1 LRNPGNREGNPIAVC
16 YRQFRP
22 PAALAPVVERLWIL
36 EGPANEIDPEPIPP
50 DGRPEIIVHGGDCW
64 AERDSCG
71 VLRRQSRTLFAG
83 QLTRPMQ
90 VVPRGYARIAGAHL
104 RPQGGF
110 DLLHVPQ
117 HRYTDCVVDL
127 RSIDPALANRLNKEV
142 ACHEDARAMAAKLA
156 QVLVARVRPEARA
169 CAATKAVS
177 IALALK
183 GMIAV
188 TDLARASDVSTRQL
202 ERLFHERVGLS
213 PKQFVRIVRFQEVL
227 RATRAGPDSGWAA
240 VALEHGFYDQAHF
253 INDFKTFVGRTPGE
267 WKINDDSLASIFS
280 VRRFGAF
287 FQSSRPPS
295 A

>member
-1 LRNPGNREGNPIAVC
+1 
-16 YRQFRP
+16 
-22 PAALAPVVERLWIL
+22 
-36 EGPANEIDPEPIPP
+36 
-50 DGRPEIIVHGGDCW
+50 VHGGDCW
-64 AERDSCG
+64 AARDSRG

-83 QLTRPMQ
+83 QLTRPVQ

-117 HRYTDCVVDL
+117 HRYTDRVVDL
-127 RSIDPALANRLNKEV
+127 RSIDPAFAGQLRKDV
-142 ACHEDARAMAAKLA
+142 ASQEDGKTMAAKLA
-156 QVLVARVRPEARA
+156 QLLVARVRPVPKP
-169 CAATKAVS
+169 CAATTAVS

-188 TDLARASDVSTRQL
+188 SDLARASNVSTRQL

-227 RATRAGPDSGWAA
+227 RATRSGADCGWAA

-253 INDFKTFVGRTPGE
+253 INDFKAFVGRTPGG
-267 WKINDDSLASIFS
+267 WKINADSLAAIFSS
-280 VRRFGAF
+280 VRRPVGF
-287 FQSSRPPS
+287 FQAARLAS